1 MAHPQIAV
9 FARLADGNAQTVRR
23 IEGQKTLLG
32 RTQHTI
38 SHDHINDE
46 LVLPQPWAGAVL
58 VFPGDANGEVA
69 PIRIIRGSN
78 TGLALSDQMSID
90 PINGEYYVPAGQGR
104 SLIHVFDRLAEGN
117 AMPIRVIRG
126 VRGTPSVD
134 YEHDVFLVSRGGSV
148 EVYDRTV
155 SGDATPL
162 RVITGGP
169 LSGTDGPGR
178 PHWIPGTR
186 NFIASIRPFG
196 AETYGDRPGAPINYQ
211 TADEALTYVGVWSID
226 DSGDVAPRYTIAHDI
241 LKEYR
246 GAAINPN
253 HKEVLMADKTGNAV
267 YTFSFP
273 EAWEYFEPVSAPMGP
288 IRTGRGGDPP
298 PAPADGPGGDA
309 QVGTDG
315 P

>member
-38 SHDHINDE
+38 SHDHITDE

-78 TGLALSDQMSID
+78 TGLALSDQMAVD
-90 PINGEYYVPAGQGR
+90 PINGEYYVPVGQGR
-104 SLIHVFDRLAEGN
+104 DMVHVFDRLAEGN

-126 VRGTPSVD
+126 LGGTPSID
-134 YEHDVFLVSRGGSV
+134 YEHDLLLTDEGSV
-148 EVYDRTV
+148 QNPIGSQVRVFDRTV
-155 SGDATPL
+155 SGNATPL

-169 LSGTDGPGR
+169 LSGTAGPDGPR
-178 PHWIPGTR
+178 WVTGTR
-186 NFIASIRPFG
+186 NFLASTRPFG
-196 AETYGDRPGAPINYQ
+196 VETYGDRPGAPTNYQ
-211 TADEALTYVGVWSID
+211 TVDEAVTYIGLWTID
-226 DSGDVAPRYTIAHDI
+226 DSGDVSPRYTIAHDL

-246 GAAINPN
+246 GIAINPN
-253 HKEVLMADKTGNAV
+253 HQEILIADKTGNAV

-273 EAWEYFEPVSAPMGP
+273 EAWETYEPVTAPMGP
-288 IRTGRGGDPP
+288 TGFEDETGSS
-298 PAPADGPGGDA
+298 
-309 QVGTDG
+309 
-315 P
+315 